1 MGSGKMEYKI
11 NGQGVK
17 EKRQSKVQVK
27 KNNHA
32 TVLVEIVTVQV

>member
-17 EKRQSKVQVK
+17 EEWQSKVQGK
-27 KNNHA
+27 KI
-32 TVLVEIVTVQV
+32 TTMPLSEMKSLS